1 VFACVCVP
9 QTVVS
14 VCVPHS
20 KLYMYTVVSRLVEA
34 RCLVCR
40 VRYTF
45 SLPLMLGFVY
55 LHLPSC
61 PQGLVLVPSFLF
73 LRILLPPTRFLCGHG
88 VWCDLPPGAAAAAL
102 RRDAALRKRCS
113 ARASRRAY

>member
-1 VFACVCVP
+1 
-9 QTVVS
+9 
-14 VCVPHS
+14 
-20 KLYMYTVVSRLVEA
+20 MYTVVSMLVEA

-45 SLPLMLGFVY
+45 SLPLMLGLVY

-73 LRILLPPTRFLCGHG
+73 LRILLPPARFLCSHG
-88 VWCDLPPGAAAAAL
+88 VWCDLPPGAAVAAL
-102 RRDAALRKRCS
+102 RRDATLQERCS
-113 ARASRRAY
+113 ASASRRAY